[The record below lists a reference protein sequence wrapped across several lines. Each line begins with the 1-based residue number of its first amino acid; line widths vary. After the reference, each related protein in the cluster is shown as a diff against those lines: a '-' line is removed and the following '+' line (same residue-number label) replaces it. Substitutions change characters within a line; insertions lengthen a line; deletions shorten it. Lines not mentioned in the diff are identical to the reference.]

1 MTTMLLLLLMMMMM
15 MMMMMMPGL
24 MTCAAGHSYN
34 VFFVEELVAP
44 DVNDLG
50 LLTLVVTPLLPSN

>member
-1 MTTMLLLLLMMMMM
+1 MTTMLLLLLL

-24 MTCAAGHSYN
+24 MTCAAWHSYN

-50 LLTLVVTPLLPSN
+50 LLTSVVTPLLPSI